1 MSVFAGNLGTS
12 ALAAHQIAIAL
23 WMITS
28 YVCDGFAD
36 VGTMV
41 GAKLLGSS
49 KPDKFNQIIVLRNI
63 LMSFGLIIGFV
74 DSGIP
79 NNHLWVHVY
88 WGAWNHT
95 SQGPTSYFEV
105 IK

>member
-1 MSVFAGNLGTS
+1 MNVGDLVKYREGIPPGNPNNHSRWG
-12 ALAAHQIAIAL
+12 
-23 WMITS
+23 
-28 YVCDGFAD
+28 
-36 VGTMV
+36 
-41 GAKLLGSS
+41 
-49 KPDKFNQIIVLRNI
+49 
-63 LMSFGLIIGFV
+63 FGLIIGFV